1 MSNIAYLRVSHT
13 ESLNGTSMSVQ
24 ETKCRAFAELHGFS
38 IDKVYQECVSGSVEF
53 RKRPVFQ
60 KVLSELKSNS
70 KLVVS
75 RLDRLSR
82 KVVDTLK
89 LIDDFKKQHKEI
101 CITDIGNIHTDG
113 VSKIFVTILASLAE
127 IERENIS
134 IRIKAS
140 KKIARQE
147 RRHQGGY
154 LEFAYSNKYNFLITM
169 DADFTHNPKYIKQM
183 LKLNETYPLIIGS
196 RHIEKNSIQSWPLF
210 RQFLTYSAFYVTKN
224 FLNIRFDAT
233 SGFRSYNL
241 IEISQDLFKNI
252 KSQSYSFFVE
262 TSYILNRELTVKA
275 IPIEMPIRFA
285 EKSKMKITD
294 MLATIF
300 LIIRL
305 FFRKFW
311 IM

>member
-1 MSNIAYLRVSHT
+1 MKTLIAIATYNEYGNVALLLDSIINENLNCDILFIDDNSQDKTQEAIKSYQEKNSNI
-13 ESLNGTSMSVQ
+13 
-24 ETKCRAFAELHGFS
+24 
-38 IDKVYQECVSGSVEF
+38 
-53 RKRPVFQ
+53 
-60 KVLSELKSNS
+60 
-70 KLVVS
+70 
-75 RLDRLSR
+75 
-82 KVVDTLK
+82 K
-89 LIDDFKKQHKEI
+89 LISREKKLG
-101 CITDIGNIHTDG
+101 IGSAH
-113 VSKIFVTILASLAE
+113 L
-127 IERENIS
+127 
-134 IRIKAS
+134 KA
-140 KKIARQE
+140 
-147 RRHQGGY
+147 

-210 RQFLTYSAFYVTKN
+210 RKFLTYSAFYVTKN

-241 IEISQDLFKNI
+241 IEINQDLFKNI

>member
-1 MSNIAYLRVSHT
+1 M
-13 ESLNGTSMSVQ
+13 
-24 ETKCRAFAELHGFS
+24 
-38 IDKVYQECVSGSVEF
+38 SGSVEF

-89 LIDDFKKQHKEI
+89 LIDDFKKERKEI

-113 VSKIFVTILASLAE
+113 VSKVFVTILASLAE

-154 LEFAYSNKYNFLITM
+154 EEFSYQKDEKGKLVPNEKEFVILQSMFHLRKSGLGYRKIS
-169 DADFTHNPKYIKQM
+169 DEIKKKFGRRIHFPQVH
-183 LKLNETYPLIIGS
+183 K
-196 RHIEKNSIQSWPLF
+196 
-210 RQFLTYSAFYVTKN
+210 
-224 FLNIRFDAT
+224 
-233 SGFRSYNL
+233 
-241 IEISQDLFKNI
+241 
-252 KSQSYSFFVE
+252 
-262 TSYILNRELTVKA
+262 ILNRPHNKQLLEVA
-275 IPIEMPIRFA
+275 
-285 EKSKMKITD
+285 
-294 MLATIF
+294 
-300 LIIRL
+300 
-305 FFRKFW
+305 
-311 IM
+311 